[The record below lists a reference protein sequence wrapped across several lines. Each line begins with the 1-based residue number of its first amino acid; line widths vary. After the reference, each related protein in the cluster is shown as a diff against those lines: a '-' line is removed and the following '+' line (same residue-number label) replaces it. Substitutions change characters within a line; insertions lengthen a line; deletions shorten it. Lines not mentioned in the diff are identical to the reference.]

1 MPASAG
7 PPAEKV
13 LLVGAGAIG
22 APVAAWL
29 AENQVNVWVCDTGE
43 TLAALK
49 AKGIT
54 TYLIGAPDETRR
66 QTRVNVAGRFAD
78 VPDADI
84 VLLAVKNYNLPFVA
98 ADLRAQLGDRP
109 VIVSLANGTDN
120 QSILPPLFS
129 KVIYGIVGFNARC
142 DRPAVV
148 GYQKRGPLILGTLDT
163 SLEPQLR
170 RVQALLSKACPTE
183 TVSNLGDAVHTKIVM
198 NLTNALDALV
208 GHGYVPLSNFDAYQ
222 HLLSQTL
229 WEGVRIVRAA
239 GYKEH
244 AIAGL
249 PSFSMLRLATLL
261 PRWIARPIFRR
272 KLRAM
277 VMSSMTQDVA
287 LHGAQSTELESLT
300 GYIVRLA
307 RRYNVPA
314 PYNTTIYRLGR
325 ERFRPG
331 FKPMRCEDVLAEVER
346 TRKNLREVPS

>member
-1 MPASAG
+1 MPGSTG
-7 PPAEKV
+7 SSVKV

-43 TLAALK
+43 TRAAIETN
-49 AKGIT
+49 GIT
-54 TYLIGAPDETRR
+54 TYLIGAPDTTRR
-66 QTRVNVAGRFAD
+66 QTRVELATRFAD
-78 VPDADI
+78 VPGVDI
-84 VLLAVKNYNLPFVA
+84 VVLAVKNYNLAAVA
-98 ADLRAQLGDRP
+98 ADLRVQLGDRP
-109 VIVSLANGTDN
+109 VVVSLANGTDN

-129 KVIYGIVGFNARC
+129 KVIYGVVGFNARC
-142 DRPAVV
+142 DRPGVV
-148 GYQKRGPLILGTLDT
+148 GYQKRGPLILGVLDK
-163 SLEPQLR
+163 SLQPQLR
-170 RVQALLSKACPTE
+170 RAQALLSKACPTE
-183 TVSNLGDAVHTKIVM
+183 AVLDFEDAVHTKIVM

-208 GHGYVPLSNFDAYQ
+208 GHGYVALSNFDAYQ

-229 WEGVRIVRAA
+229 WEGVQIVRAA

-244 AIAGL
+244 AIVGL
-249 PSFSMLRLATLL
+249 PSFAMLRLATIL
-261 PRWIARPIFRR
+261 PRWIARPVFRR

-287 LHGAQSTELESLT
+287 LHGAQRTELESLT

-307 RRYNVPA
+307 RRYRVPA

-346 TRKNLREVPS
+346 TRENLAEIPS